1 MNMDM
6 YYAGRLSEATLAL
19 SMPVMA
25 VQVQANAIFRCAQ
38 DAPRSSVNQETLSAE
53 IERLEK
59 ALGTLREAL
68 DLGKP
73 ELLLIAAE

>member
-1 MNMDM
+1 MTMDM
-6 YYAGRLSEATLAL
+6 YYAGRLSEATMAL

-25 VQVQANAIFRCAQ
+25 VQVQAHAIYRCAK
-38 DAPRSSVNQETLSAE
+38 DAPRSVNRETLSTE

-73 ELLLIAAE
+73 QLHLIAAE